1 MTGTFDDVGSDVSGF
16 SEELVDDDLLGVCL
30 YSVAEG
36 EDGIS
41 EVDGFV
47 VNAESLKLE
56 KIGGF
61 CVFRN
66 HYQAIMEKTPQD
78 KLAVSFTVG

>member
-1 MTGTFDDVGSDVSGF
+1 MASFVK
-16 SEELVDDDLLGVCL
+16 ELVDDDLLGVCL

-41 EVDGFV
+41 EIDGFV

-56 KIGGF
+56 KNGF
-61 CVFRN
+61 GIFRN
-66 HYQAIMEKTPQD
+66 HYQAIKEKTPQD

>member
-1 MTGTFDDVGSDVSGF
+1 MASFVK
-16 SEELVDDDLLGVCL
+16 ELVDDDLLGVCL

-41 EVDGFV
+41 EIDGFM
-47 VNAESLKLE
+47 VNAESLKLK

-66 HYQAIMEKTPQD
+66 HYQAIKEKTPQD

>member
-1 MTGTFDDVGSDVSGF
+1 MSGF
-16 SEELVDDDLLGVCL
+16 IEELVDDDLLGVCL
-30 YSVAEG
+30 DGIAEG
-36 EDGIS
+36 EDGID
-41 EVDGFV
+41 EIDGFV
-47 VNAESLKLE
+47 IYAESLKLE

-78 KLAVSFTVG
+78 KLAVSFAVG

>member
-1 MTGTFDDVGSDVSGF
+1 MASFGK
-16 SEELVDDDLLGVCL
+16 ELVDDDFLGVCF

-36 EDGIS
+36 KDGID
-41 EVDGFV
+41 EIDGFV

-66 HYQAIMEKTPQD
+66 HYQAIKEKTPQD
-78 KLAVSFTVG
+78 KLAVSFAVG

>member
-1 MTGTFDDVGSDVSGF
+1 MSGF
-16 SEELVDDDLLGVCL
+16 IEELVNDDLLGVCL
-30 YSVAEG
+30 DGVAEG
-36 EDGIS
+36 QDGIG
-41 EVDGFV
+41 EIDGFM

-66 HYQAIMEKTPQD
+66 HYQAIKEKTPQD
-78 KLAVSFTVG
+78 KLAVSFSVC